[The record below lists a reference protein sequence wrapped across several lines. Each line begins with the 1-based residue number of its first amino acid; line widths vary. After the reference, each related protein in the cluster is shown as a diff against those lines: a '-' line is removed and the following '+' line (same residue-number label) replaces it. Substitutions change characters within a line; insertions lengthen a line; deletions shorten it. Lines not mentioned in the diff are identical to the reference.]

1 MNVNI
6 NGEEQKKLL
15 DLQALLADRLGIEV
29 SFSQLLGWLLNV
41 GGGVL
46 SGKMIFVPV
55 EDHDRDASE
64 CAALERAE
72 LTAAIS
78 SIASKTSTG
87 LQRLSRRRSRR
98 NCNCLHP
105 GQRQGYRQTHGI
117 EKWYSALRFPWVF
130 CVAGLATG
138 AFSPYPRGRA
148 SGGAKR

>member
-78 SIASKTSTG
+78 SIASK
-87 LQRLSRRRSRR
+87 LV
-98 NCNCLHP
+98 P
-105 GQRQGYRQTHGI
+105 G
-117 EKWYSALRFPWVF
+117 FNVF
-130 CVAGLATG
+130 LDDGPDEIVIVCTLDKGKATG
-138 AFSPYPRGRA
+138 KLTA
-148 SGGAKR
+148 SRNGTQH

>member
-6 NGEEQKKLL
+6 DDGDQKKLL
-15 DLQALLADRLGIEV
+15 SLLVLLEQRLGIEV

-78 SIASKTSTG
+78 SIASK
-87 LQRLSRRRSRR
+87 LV
-98 NCNCLHP
+98 P
-105 GQRQGYRQTHGI
+105 GF
-117 EKWYSALRFPWVF
+117 KVF
-130 CVAGLATG
+130 LDDGPDEIVIVCTLDKGKATG
-138 AFSPYPRGRA
+138 NLAA
-148 SGGAKR
+148 SRNGSTQH